1 MHRGLLGINTTLV
14 FVRRLSLDDQFM
26 FRHLLRLS
34 IFRFFRLTTSSCGD
48 VQSLHYPGVDLGRLP
63 HHVIN

>member
-1 MHRGLLGINTTLV
+1 MHRGLSGINTTLV
-14 FVRRLSLDDQFM
+14 FVRRRPLGDHPLSWHSF
-26 FRHLLRLS
+26 RLS
-34 IFRFFRLTTSSCGD
+34 IFRLVRLTTSSCGD